1 MRFSSQQVF
10 GSEARNVR
18 RPAGQAVLGK
28 MGAKQATYVK
38 SLLV

>member
-10 GSEARNVR
+10 GSDARDVR

-28 MGAKQATYVK
+28 MGAKQAAYVK

>member
-10 GSEARNVR
+10 GYEARNVR